1 MISLSEYVLLNDLYK
16 NICLEYATNNLYNI
30 NEVHG
35 VFPNCR
41 KISEKLTKII
51 KEKLDKK
58 IYQFYFTII
67 DCPEL
72 FTNKIKIILALSNRI
87 TGATGFSERDI
98 KDKDKIKT
106 LLKPDK
112 IEIYLNSFTDYN
124 ENSLE
129 GMLAHELSHFFIF
142 QIFYNKK
149 IDINEIIKKSG
160 YEKYS
165 RNISL
170 TADNIDDILYFSDKN
185 EISAYIPQ
193 VDIFIKHG
201 KFNDPKEAFEE
212 IMKLPLC
219 ALMIKIKDNIN
230 KSKENKEYINVC
242 RQYIDECKDKSDEQ
256 IWKFLQERVNDS
268 FEKFRRS
275 IAKLCYDEFFKS
287 ENSDYL
293 LRENLLVF

>member
-1 MISLSEYVLLNDLYK
+1 MISLSEYVLLNELYK
-16 NICLEYATNNLYNI
+16 YICLEYSINNLYNI

-41 KISEKLTKII
+41 KISEDLTRVIR
-51 KEKLDKK
+51 EKLNKN
-58 IYQFYFTII
+58 IYQFYFSIL

-72 FTNKIKIILALSNRI
+72 FTNKIKIILALANGI
-87 TGATGFSERDI
+87 KGATGFSERDI
-98 KDKDKIKT
+98 RYKNKIKT
-106 LLKPDK
+106 LLQPDK
-112 IEIYLNSFTDYN
+112 IEIYLNSFDDYN
-124 ENSLE
+124 EKSLE
-129 GMLAHELSHFFIF
+129 GMLAHELTHFFIF

-160 YEKYS
+160 YEKYA
-165 RNISL
+165 RNIKL

-193 VDIFIKHG
+193 IDIFIKHG

-219 ALMIKIKDNIN
+219 VLMIKIKDNVN
-230 KSKENKEYINVC
+230 KQKENKEYIIAC
-242 RQYIDECKDKSDEQ
+242 RNYIDECKNKSDEQ

-287 ENSDYL
+287 ENSDYVFK
-293 LRENLLVF
+293 ENLIIF